1 MGDVGS
7 ALGPATGLEPAMN
20 KTRTEDHYEHCAC
33 LWVGRIGVGS
43 DALAHVSFNS
53 TGGRIKGKLL
63 DAVAGLGGPASTVLM
78 RPHVSRALS
87 GRGHR
92 PRRPAFS

>member
-33 LWVGRIGVGS
+33 LWVGANRSWVGRIG
-43 DALAHVSFNS
+43 
-53 TGGRIKGKLL
+53 
-63 DAVAGLGGPASTVLM
+63 
-78 RPHVSRALS
+78 SRLV
-87 GRGHR
+87 
-92 PRRPAFS
+92 